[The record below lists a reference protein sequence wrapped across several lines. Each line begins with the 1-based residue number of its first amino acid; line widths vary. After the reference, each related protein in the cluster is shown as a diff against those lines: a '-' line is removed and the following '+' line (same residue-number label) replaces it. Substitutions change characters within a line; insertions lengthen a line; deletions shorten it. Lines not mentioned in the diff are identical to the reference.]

1 MSQDPAMSAEATAR
15 REHASAV
22 LALGQA
28 GHAGLQQALQDLRT
42 LLLSTDARALR
53 RSVGWWGRLIG
64 RDIQLDAESKAL
76 RERSGVLLHHAT
88 AAAEQLRDQHAV
100 LGTQAARLREACNA
114 LQAEE
119 DTLRLTVTQADDG
132 GVAERRIAH
141 LAALRLACTLT
152 MAQLDL
158 VAANALAIAER
169 HAQQLPRLA
178 MLFEQQRGLQAGKQ
192 NALRLS
198 SVQDTLDQLQASL
211 DATPQPATPATIPTA
226 PSAKEHP

>member
-1 MSQDPAMSAEATAR
+1 MSQDAAASAEATAR

-88 AAAEQLRDQHAV
+88 LAAEHLRDQHGLLRA
-100 LGTQAARLREACNA
+100 QAARLRDASAA
-114 LQAEE
+114 LQIEE
-119 DTLRLTVTQADDG
+119 DALRRAATPTDDA
-132 GVAERRIAH
+132 GVGERRIAH
-141 LAALRLACTLT
+141 LAAMRLACTLT
-152 MAQLDL
+152 LAQLDL
-158 VAANALAIAER
+158 VAANAQAIAER

-178 MLFEQQRGLQAGKQ
+178 LLLEQQRGLQAGKQ
-192 NALRLS
+192 NALQLS
-198 SVQDTLDQLQASL
+198 SLQDTLDELQASL
-211 DATPQPATPATIPTA
+211 DTTPQPPAPATIPTA